1 MIAWERE
8 RMPRAPPCRAAA
20 ERGYL
25 RSDTPRCEA
34 SHNAATTHLGRRQ
47 ATRMISVDNLVQ
59 GGQAT
64 VTVTSSSRIGQTVTV
79 TITSG
84 TGDQDSVDVVIGE
97 DGKGTSSWQ
106 VPEDWEE
113 ATFADGVC
121 DEINRIIAQGT
132 GG

>member
-1 MIAWERE
+1 
-8 RMPRAPPCRAAA
+8 
-20 ERGYL
+20 
-25 RSDTPRCEA
+25 
-34 SHNAATTHLGRRQ
+34 
-47 ATRMISVDNLVQ
+47 MISVDNLVQ
-59 GGQAT
+59 GAQAT
-64 VTVTSSSRIGQTVTV
+64 VTVTSSSRVGQTVTV

-84 TGDQDSVDVVIGE
+84 TGDQDSVEVLIGE
-97 DGKGTSSWQ
+97 DGKGSSPWQ